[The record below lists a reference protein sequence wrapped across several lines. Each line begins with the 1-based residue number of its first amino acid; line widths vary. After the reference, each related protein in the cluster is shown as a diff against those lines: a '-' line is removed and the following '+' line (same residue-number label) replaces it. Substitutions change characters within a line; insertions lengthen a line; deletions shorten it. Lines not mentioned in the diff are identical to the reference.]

1 MSTATHIA
9 TNRHYSVIQGR
20 GTAFYGLVAI
30 LAALVVAGLW
40 AAHGMESNGHH
51 VTGMNNQI
59 VWGIPHVFAVFMIV
73 TASGA
78 LNGASLASV
87 LGRSQYAPYARL
99 SGLLAMA
106 LLLGGLAIITL
117 DLGRPERLPVALTHF
132 NMRSVFA
139 WNIFFYTGFLV
150 LTSVYLW
157 TLMERRMN
165 PLTKTVGTVLLVWRL
180 SLTTATG
187 LIFGV
192 LVAREAYDA
201 VIMPP
206 LFIAM
211 SLSLGS
217 AAYLLLLFAV
227 SHFTGRVLDDAVVA
241 GLRRLLVIFVLAVL
255 FFVGVLHGAKLSAA
269 QFQGIERFLLVDG
282 GAITWLFWAGQ
293 IGAGSLLALCLLLW
307 RRTAASRAWIATAC
321 MLVLLGGLVQ
331 IYVIIIGGQAYPLNI
346 FPGKQII
353 ESSFFDGVVAHYQPS
368 VPEFLLAFGGLA
380 MAVLMVVVA
389 MKALQFLPNTG
400 GAG

>member
-1 MSTATHIA
+1 
-9 TNRHYSVIQGR
+9 
-20 GTAFYGLVAI
+20 
-30 LAALVVAGLW
+30 
-40 AAHGMESNGHH
+40 
-51 VTGMNNQI
+51 
-59 VWGIPHVFAVFMIV
+59 
-73 TASGA
+73 
-78 LNGASLASV
+78 
-87 LGRSQYAPYARL
+87 
-99 SGLLAMA
+99 
-106 LLLGGLAIITL
+106 
-117 DLGRPERLPVALTHF
+117 
-132 NMRSVFA
+132 
-139 WNIFFYTGFLV
+139 
-150 LTSVYLW
+150 
-157 TLMERRMN
+157 
-165 PLTKTVGTVLLVWRL
+165 VLLVWRL

-201 VIMPP
+201 VIMSPM
-206 LFIAM
+206 FIAM

-217 AAYLLLLFAV
+217 AAYLLLLLAV

-241 GLRRLLVIFVLAVL
+241 GLKRLLVIFVLIVL

-282 GAITWLFWAGQ
+282 GVITWLFWAGQ
-293 IGAGSLLALCLLLW
+293 IGAGSLLAAGILLW

-321 MLVLLGGLVQ
+321 TLVLLGGLAQ